1 MTTYLDRLAWGLA
14 LLTIVLWAFVPQMAM
29 AYPVMMPKVPLV
41 DSQPLPPVPSNDLAE
56 ADR

>member
-1 MTTYLDRLAWGLA
+1 MTTSLDRLAWGLA
-14 LLTIVLWAFVPQMAM
+14 LLTVLIWAIVPQMAT
-29 AYPVMMPKVPLV
+29 AYPVMMPKAPVV